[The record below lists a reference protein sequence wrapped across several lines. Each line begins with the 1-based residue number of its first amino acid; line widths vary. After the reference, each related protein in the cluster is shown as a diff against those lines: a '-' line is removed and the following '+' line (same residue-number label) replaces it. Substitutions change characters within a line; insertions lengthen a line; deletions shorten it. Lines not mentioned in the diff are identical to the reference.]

1 MPTLEYFDCIA
12 ETSIIIDPN
21 QQEDNPDYQASGRS
35 TIITRLINLND
46 SDSCDVLSNFI
57 FVLLLLLL
65 LGRHKRSNTEKWRN
79 GAIGVIA
86 QFINLINGAM
96 ELENRAMVVIAPF
109 IDSINRAMGLRT

>member
-1 MPTLEYFDCIA
+1 MGKSHSTTLQRSKSE
-12 ETSIIIDPN
+12 
-21 QQEDNPDYQASGRS
+21 ASFTFELKIVEFS
-35 TIITRLINLND
+35 
-46 SDSCDVLSNFI
+46 
-57 FVLLLLLL
+57 
-65 LGRHKRSNTEKWRN
+65 GRHKRSNTEKWRN